1 MYKHLRLA
9 LFATCLATPVVM
21 PPPMALAAQEAPA
34 EKVAEDTRT
43 KVFNAERFELDNGM
57 EVVVIPNDRAPV
69 ITHMVW
75 YKVGAAM
82 EPQGKSGI
90 AHFLE
95 HLMFKGSKQ
104 IGGEYIPAGE
114 FSKTIRR
121 LGGQDNAF
129 TAQDYTAY
137 FQSVPSSEL
146 ETVMRMEAGRM
157 RGMLLPR
164 DEVLAERSVIME
176 ERRQRTDNNPQARF
190 IEQFNAHSYIN
201 HPYGTPVIGWM
212 HEIEKLSWQD
222 AKNYY
227 AKWYAPNN
235 AILVVSGDVT
245 PADVFAKAIDTYGTI
260 RRYKVPEREYTQS
273 PPMESRPQL
282 VMRDKAVREPMLYKA
297 YRAPST
303 RQNKEESLAL
313 EVLAEIM
320 GGGPT
325 SRLYKS
331 LVSEQK
337 IASSAGLS
345 YDSSQWDDAGLS
357 LYAVPL
363 PGQDPF
369 SMEAALDEEMRKLAA
384 KGVSDDELSDA
395 ITRMRDRAAFAR
407 DSLSGPAMII
417 GRALASG
424 SSLDDVEYWPYDI
437 ADVTAQ
443 RVQTVAQTYLDP
455 DRKLD
460 IPAVVGVL
468 LPADKDE
475 K

>member
-9 LFATCLATPVVM
+9 LFATCLATPVAVF
-21 PPPMALAAQEAPA
+21 PSLTHAAQELPAP
-34 EKVAEDTRT
+34 KVADDART
-43 KVFNAERFELDNGM
+43 KVFNAERFVLDNGM
-57 EVVVIPNDRAPV
+57 EIVVIPNDRAPV

-75 YKVGAAM
+75 YKIGAAM
-82 EPQGKSGI
+82 EPPGKSGI

-104 IGGEYIPAGE
+104 IGGPDIPSGE
-114 FSKTIRR
+114 FSKIIRR

-129 TAQDYTAY
+129 TSQDYTAY
-137 FQSVPSSEL
+137 FQSVPSSAL

-164 DEVLAERSVIME
+164 KEVLSERSVIME

-212 HEIEKLSWQD
+212 HEIEKLTWDD

-227 AKWYAPNN
+227 AQWYAPNN

-260 RRYKVPEREYTQS
+260 KRYNVPERVYTQS
-273 PPMESRPQL
+273 PPMEGVSQL
-282 VMRDKAVREPMLYKA
+282 VMKDKAVREPMLYKA
-297 YRAPST
+297 YRAPSA
-303 RQNKEESLAL
+303 RQNKDESLAL

-325 SRLYKS
+325 SRLYQS
-331 LVSEQK
+331 LVSKQK

-345 YDSSQWDDAGLS
+345 YDSSQWEDAGLS

-369 SMEAALDEEMRKLAA
+369 SMEAALDTEMRSLAA
-384 KGVSDDELSDA
+384 KGVSNDELADA
-395 ITRMRDRAAFAR
+395 ITRMRDRAVYAR

-424 SSLDDVEYWPYDI
+424 LSLDDVEYWPYDI
-437 ADVTAQ
+437 ADVTTA
-443 RVQTVAQTYLDP
+443 RVQAVARAYLDP
-455 DRKLD
+455 DRDMD
-460 IPAVVGVL
+460 IPPVVGTL
-468 LPADKDE
+468 LPSDKE
-475 K
+475 GE